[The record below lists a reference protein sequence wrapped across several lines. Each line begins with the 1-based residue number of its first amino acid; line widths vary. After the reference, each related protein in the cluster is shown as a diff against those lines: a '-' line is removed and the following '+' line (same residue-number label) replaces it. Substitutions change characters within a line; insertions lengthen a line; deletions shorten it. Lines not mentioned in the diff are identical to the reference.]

1 MITQIIIDLPSDNP
15 IALHPD
21 RMSNAVALLIST
33 QLREGNF
40 ATNYAEDEFLLS
52 CVGKKWYS
60 IRQKQYI
67 YKLGRRFQLI

>member
-1 MITQIIIDLPSDNP
+1 MNQLLIDLPSDNP
-15 IALHPD
+15 IVLHPAQ
-21 RMSNAVALLIST
+21 MSNAVALLIST

-40 ATNYAEDEFLLS
+40 ATDVAQDEFLLS

-67 YKLGRRFQLI
+67 YNLGRKFQLI